1 MINLIKNENMKIF
14 KRKRTWIMV
23 GVMVIFIFIQFL
35 NVKLSSQVNYGDD
48 WKTSLIEEN
57 ALLQVEKE
65 SLKLPIEK
73 IENEKNFY

>member
-73 IENEKNFY
+73 IEN

>member
-23 GVMVIFIFIQFL
+23 GVMVVFIFIQFL

-65 SLKLPIEK
+65 SLKLP
-73 IENEKNFY
+73 

>member
-23 GVMVIFIFIQFL
+23 GVIVVFIFIQFL

-48 WKTSLIEEN
+48 WKISLIEED

-65 SLKLPIEK
+65 SLKLP
-73 IENEKNFY
+73 

>member
-23 GVMVIFIFIQFL
+23 GVMVVFIFIQFL

-48 WKTSLIEEN
+48 WNTSLIEEN

-73 IENEKNFY
+73 IEN

>member
-14 KRKRTWIMV
+14 KRKRTWIMI
-23 GVMVIFIFIQFL
+23 GVMVVFIFIQFL

-73 IENEKNFY
+73 M

>member
-23 GVMVIFIFIQFL
+23 GVMVVFIFIQFL